1 MFNMENLKSMEK
13 APCGINESIAS
24 STTSIYSESGEDCLY
39 FYITHIR
46 PNSVLFRIR
55 ISHASF
61 QLFVILIVLI
71 VLNIVG
77 QIGVFL
83 LLFLW

>member
-46 PNSVLFRIR
+46 PNCFI
-55 ISHASF
+55 
-61 QLFVILIVLI
+61 
-71 VLNIVG
+71 
-77 QIGVFL
+77 
-83 LLFLW
+83 